1 MHQHRTFD
9 SAVALQGW
17 FSAWGPA
24 SIANLGPGF
33 DTLGLC
39 VTGYADKVAVRLK
52 EEPGIVITDIENA
65 AVPLSRNAE
74 ENTASVAAKVVL
86 DAVKFTG
93 GLEMIITKGIPAGS
107 GMGSSAA
114 SAVAGA
120 WAANKALGLPLS
132 KHELVRAVLE
142 GESIASGSYHGD
154 NVLPA
159 LFGNLVLV
167 SAKEPARYREISI
180 RKGPFM
186 ALVQPEVQILTKE
199 ARAILPKQ
207 VPLWDAVQNASEL
220 AFMLDAFQHGDWDM
234 VGRCIMKDKLVEPV
248 RATLLPCYHEI
259 KEAALAEKALGCAIS
274 GSGPAMFAL
283 ATDEI
288 HAYRVLA
295 AMTQPNRAGIRVTGK
310 VVQVNTT
317 GAE

>member
-1 MHQHRTFD
+1 MHSYRQFD
-9 SAVALQGW
+9 SAIALQGW

-39 VTGYADKVAVRLK
+39 VSGFADKVSVRLR
-52 EEPGIVITDIENA
+52 EATGVEITSIENA
-65 AVPLSRNAE
+65 PASMSRVSA
-74 ENTASVAAKVVL
+74 ENTASVAAQVVL
-86 DAVKFTG
+86 NSVGFTG

-132 KHELVRAVLE
+132 KEELVQAVLE

-159 LFGNLVLV
+159 LFGSLVLV
-167 SAKEPARYREISI
+167 SAKEPHRFRSIPI
-180 RKGPFM
+180 RKGPWM

-199 ARAILPKQ
+199 ARKILPQQ
-207 VPLWDAVQNASEL
+207 VPLWDAIQNASEL
-220 AFMLDAFQHGDWDM
+220 AFMLDAFQHGDWET
-234 VGRCIMKDKLVEPV
+234 VGRCIMKDRLVEPV
-248 RATLLPCYHEI
+248 RATLLPCYNEV
-259 KEAALAEKALGCAIS
+259 KRSALENGALGCAIS
-274 GSGPAMFAL
+274 GSGPAMFAI
-283 ATDEI
+283 ARDFD
-288 HAYRVLA
+288 HARRLLD
-295 AMTQPNRAGIRVTGK
+295 AMTRPNEAGIRVTGK
-310 VVQVNTT
+310 VVEVNPT